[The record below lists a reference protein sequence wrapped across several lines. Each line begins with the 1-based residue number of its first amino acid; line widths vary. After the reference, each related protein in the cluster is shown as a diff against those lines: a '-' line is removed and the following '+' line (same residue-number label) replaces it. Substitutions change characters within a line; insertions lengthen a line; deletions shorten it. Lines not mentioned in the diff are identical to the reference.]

1 MTKADKGNSL
11 IILREDEYSSKTHDF
26 IPKNHFTQLTQ
37 DITNKLQCH
46 IRTTI
51 NDFSNIIPKDKKHKY
66 INLNPSIPTIRGLLK
81 IYKETAP
88 VRPIINWKNAP
99 GYKLAKALIK
109 ILQTHIPL
117 PYAFNVKN
125 TAHLVSGLAII
136 PCDRDMKLASFWCY
150 EHVHKCSNQW
160 TPKNYWHSMSEQLL
174 QWKYET
180 KRYQT
185 YKNHHR
191 PKLFQIPRYGIHAI
205 WGLSYGSTDILHII
219 RILPTILRKNSLIF
233 NLLTNHI
240 IEGHFRYINDILI
253 VYNESRTNIDH
264 LLDQFYNL
272 APELKFTIEKEVECK
287 INFLDIT
294 ISRDLEQLSID
305 VYRKPTYSD
314 IIIPKDSCHPNE
326 HKLATVQYLYN
337 RMNMHKLSSENLCK
351 ENNTIQQILHNN
363 GFETSVT
370 KSLLGN
376 KILGKEKTMGK
387 VHIHREGNQSHHKS
401 FQEYQYENHLL
412 CK

>member
-1 MTKADKGNSL
+1 
-11 IILREDEYSSKTHDF
+11 
-26 IPKNHFTQLTQ
+26 
-37 DITNKLQCH
+37 
-46 IRTTI
+46 
-51 NDFSNIIPKDKKHKY
+51 
-66 INLNPSIPTIRGLLK
+66 
-81 IYKETAP
+81 
-88 VRPIINWKNAP
+88 
-99 GYKLAKALIK
+99 
-109 ILQTHIPL
+109 
-117 PYAFNVKN
+117 
-125 TAHLVSGLAII
+125 
-136 PCDRDMKLASFWCY
+136 
-150 EHVHKCSNQW
+150 
-160 TPKNYWHSMSEQLL
+160 
-174 QWKYET
+174 
-180 KRYQT
+180 
-185 YKNHHR
+185 
-191 PKLFQIPRYGIHAI
+191 
-205 WGLSYGSTDILHII
+205 
-219 RILPTILRKNSLIF
+219 
-233 NLLTNHI
+233 
-240 IEGHFRYINDILI
+240 
-253 VYNESRTNIDH
+253 
-264 LLDQFYNL
+264 LDQFYNL

-305 VYRKPTYSD
+305 VYRKRTYSD

-351 ENNTIQQILHNN
+351 ENNTIQQVLHNN